1 MITGNLQ
8 QKSTIIPPWVPTIH
22 HQALA
27 DMPLFTLPRLPEAI
41 RRRLRQPEK
50 IRVSDH
56 AEKYRIVTDGA
67 HVGPWRHEY
76 APHTVKIM
84 DSFGKPYV
92 REVWF
97 CGVEQSGK
105 TNTMLNCMAWC
116 IDCDPGTIFYL
127 MPTEATADKI
137 VGEKIKPVLHQSP
150 RLARYL
156 TGRADDVT
164 LSRISLNHGVT
175 VFPAYANSPSSMA
188 SFTAKH
194 CFGDEVDK
202 YPAMAGK
209 EADPITLIKKRNRT
223 YRGRYKRFFA
233 STPAQMFIYKGTM
246 ACPQVWQWRVSCL
259 HCNELIEMDGD
270 HLILPDDA
278 NPETLEASGS
288 VSYACNNCGTV
299 WSDDDRQQAIRRGR
313 WVCIKGDDLTRP
325 TRIGY
330 HHRAWECLDVP
341 LLEIAIAFLKA
352 KNGSMADKVA
362 WANGYDAVDY
372 EHIQKDRDEDHIL
385 RLVDAELPKEI
396 VPRNTSCLLLHVD
409 TQRVGFFYQVW
420 AYGYGRDLDATVI
433 DHGKVNSFAN
443 LIDLAAKTYAD
454 ADGKNFRAL
463 AAFIDSG
470 GGTNPNNPKHSRT
483 TEVYEFCRRNP
494 TFKPLKG
501 RRTMEQPWDV
511 KRLDYYPGAKGQKI
525 AIPGGIMLY
534 KINVTIYKN
543 ELAGKLQAEP
553 DNPGSIRLHRDIG
566 KDFATQLCAEYQDD
580 HGWWICPRNKDNHH
594 WDIGVYALAGADIV
608 GVRNFRKPGESPQA
622 RRILSKG
629 VPQNG

>member
-1 MITGNLQ
+1 MNLSIAP
-8 QKSTIIPPWVPTIH
+8 QKTIAIPPWVPDRH
-22 HQALA
+22 RQALA
-27 DMPLFTLPRLPEAI
+27 DMDCLTLPRLPQAI
-41 RRRLRQPEK
+41 RRRMRQPEK

-56 AEKYRIVTDGA
+56 AERYRIVTDGA
-67 HVGPWRHEY
+67 HIGPWRHDY

-84 DSFGKPYV
+84 DTFGKGHV

-105 TNTMLNCMAWC
+105 TNTMINCMGWC

-127 MPTEATADKI
+127 MPTEATADRI
-137 VGEKIKPVLHQSP
+137 VGEKIKPVLRQSP
-150 RLARYL
+150 RLAGYL
-156 TGRADDVT
+156 TDRADDVT
-164 LSRISLNHGVT
+164 LSRINLNHGMT
-175 VFPAYANSPSSMA
+175 IFPAYANSPSSMA

-233 STPAQMFIYKGTM
+233 STPAQMFIFKHTM
-246 ACPQVWQWRVSCL
+246 SCPQVWQWRVRCL

-278 NPETLEASGS
+278 TPESLEAAGS
-288 VSYACNNCGTV
+288 VGYACNHCGAV
-299 WSDDDRQQAIRRGR
+299 WSDDDRRQAIRRGC
-313 WVCIKGDDLTRP
+313 WVAVKGEDLHRP
-325 TRIGY
+325 TRVGF

-341 LLEIAIAFLKA
+341 LLEIALAWLRG
-352 KNGSMADKVA
+352 KNGAMAEKVA
-362 WANGYDAVDY
+362 WANGYEAIDY
-372 EHIQKDRDEDHIL
+372 EHIQKDRDEEHIL
-385 RLVDAELPKEI
+385 RLVDASQPKEI
-396 VPRNTSCLLLHVD
+396 VTRDTSCLLLLVD

-420 AYGYGRDLDATVI
+420 AYGYGRDLNVAVI
-433 DHGKVNSFAN
+433 DHGRVQAFAN
-443 LIDLAAKTYAD
+443 LIDLAAKTYKD
-454 ADGKNFRAL
+454 PDGKPYRIL
-463 AAFIDSG
+463 SAFIDSG

-494 TFKPLKG
+494 IFKPLKG

-511 KRLDYYPGAKGQKI
+511 KRLDYYPGTKGQKI
-525 AIPGGIMLY
+525 AIPGGLTLY

-543 ELAGKLQAEP
+543 ELAGKLQAEA
-553 DNPGSIRLHRDIG
+553 DNPGSIRLHAGIG
-566 KDFATQLCAEYQDD
+566 KDFAAQLCVEYQDD
-580 HGWWICPRNKDNHH
+580 HGWWICPRNKANHH
-594 WDIGVYALAGADIV
+594 WDIGVYGLAAADIV
-608 GVRNFRKPGESPQA
+608 GIRNFRRPGETPQA

-629 VPQNG
+629 VQ